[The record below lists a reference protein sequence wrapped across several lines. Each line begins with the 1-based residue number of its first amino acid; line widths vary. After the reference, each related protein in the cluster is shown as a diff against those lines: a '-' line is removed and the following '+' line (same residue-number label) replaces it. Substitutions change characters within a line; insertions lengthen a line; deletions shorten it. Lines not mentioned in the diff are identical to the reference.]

1 MNLTMIFSK
10 VGSAA
15 KTALGGS
22 GLFLKAH
29 APEIMVGGGVTG
41 FVLTVISACK
51 STCKANEIMDA
62 TEKCERENR
71 AALENGNITSDDWAE
86 NDKMIHRNAKKE
98 LIKAYTP
105 TVTMGIVSIVL
116 VLGGYKLINGRLV
129 KTAAAYKI
137 LEDGFGRYRE
147 NVRDIYGE
155 EADREML
162 HRVRPERLAAAQE
175 EREKNRDIDSD
186 KKRGIKNK
194 EKKGTAYQE
203 IYSAVFDQYSDRWRR
218 SWMPEQVWDYL
229 RQKEREANDMLRI
242 RKHIFLNEVYDLLGL
257 ERTEEGALVG
267 WILTKNN
274 PESKVDFGLDLIP
287 ESRKREFLTAQCN
300 EDIWLRL
307 HFNPDGLIY
316 NMIDKTPRRMREALP
331 V

>member
-15 KTALGGS
+15 KTVLGGS

-51 STCKANEIMDA
+51 STCKANEIMDVK
-62 TEKCERENR
+62 EECERENR
-71 AALENGNITSDDWAE
+71 EALANGEIPDAVWAE
-86 NDKMIHRNAKKE
+86 NDKMIRRNAKKE

-175 EREKNRDIDSD
+175 EREKNREIESD

-274 PESKVDFGLDLIP
+274 PESKVDFGLKLIP
-287 ESRKREFLTAQCN
+287 ESRRREFLTAQCN

-331 V
+331 A